1 MLAGALVVLVAGG
14 IAVQLTEP
22 EGGAVD
28 AAGVGAVGAS
38 AGTAATG
45 THPGTYTVA
54 AGISG
59 CGTGWSSPTAG
70 VQTFDVKN
78 TSIAGMEVYLQ
89 SASSQDVYLDLES
102 LGAGTTTRGQAT
114 IPAGKYRFICLPA
127 DEDPIS
133 GPVVTVTGA
142 AHVAGE
148 TPGIPPVTQNDL
160 IPAAKAYGTWIESR
174 LPSLAAGAAALN
186 ADVASGDLAKAKA
199 DWLSVHLT
207 YETLGAAYGAFGEA
221 DTAING
227 MPASSKTALSDPDL
241 TGFHKIEALL
251 WSGAPAATIAP
262 FTSRLVA
269 DVAKLQKT
277 FPTDRIDPLE
287 IGLRAH
293 EILENALQF
302 ELTGKTD
309 AGSHTNL
316 ATLDANLTGTVQ
328 ALEPLRGILKT
339 RYPDLAK
346 TDAAIAASRAL
357 VESYRHADGTWVP
370 LQSLTT
376 AQRESLDAQIDQT
389 IELLAPIAAICDVRR
404 AA

>member
-1 MLAGALVVLVAGG
+1 MRHALAIGVLAASLVLLVGG
-14 IAVQLTEP
+14 GVAVQLTHSA
-22 EGGAVD
+22 GGADGGHAD
-28 AAGVGAVGAS
+28 A
-38 AGTAATG
+38 
-45 THPGTYTVA
+45 YTVT

-59 CGTGWSSPTAG
+59 CGDGWQEGTAG

-89 SASSQDVYLDLES
+89 SASSKDVYLDLES
-102 LGAGTTTRGQAT
+102 LGAGSTTRAQAT
-114 IPAGKYRFICLPA
+114 IAAGKYRFVCLPA
-127 DEDPIS
+127 DENPIA

-142 AHVAGE
+142 ERVADA
-148 TPGIPPVTQNDL
+148 TPGIAPVTQNDL
-160 IPAAKAYGTWIESR
+160 IPASKAYGEWIEGR
-174 LPSLAAGAAALN
+174 FPVLAAGVAALN
-186 ADVASGDLAKAKA
+186 GDVASGDLAKAKT
-199 DWLSVHLT
+199 DWLGAHLV
-207 YETLGAAYGAFGEA
+207 YESLGAAYGAFGDA
-221 DTAING
+221 DAAING
-227 MPASSKTALSDPDL
+227 MPASSTTALSDPDL

-251 WSGAPAATIAP
+251 WSGAPAAKIAP
-262 FTSRLVA
+262 FTSRLVI
-269 DVAKLQKT
+269 DVGDLRT
-277 FPTDRIDPLE
+277 NFPNARIDPLD

-316 ATLDANLTGTVQ
+316 ATLDANLAGTVQ
-328 ALEPLRGILKT
+328 ALEPISGILKT

-346 TDAAIAASRAL
+346 TDAAIAASRTL
-357 VESYRHADGTWVP
+357 VESYRHTDGSWVP